1 MESVTSPNSASARPL
16 GVFIV
21 EDSPIVRGRIEEML
35 AEIPGA
41 FPAGFA
47 SAAGQAIQKI
57 LECHP
62 NVVLLDMQLAQG
74 SGLDVLRTVRPQR
87 PATVFYMFSNFS
99 TLIYRRIA
107 LQLGAAAYY
116 DKTSEIGDLRNA
128 IAVLASQSV
137 H

>member
-1 MESVTSPNSASARPL
+1 M
-16 GVFIV
+16 
-21 EDSPIVRGRIEEML
+21 RGRIEEML
-35 AEIPGA
+35 AEIPGT
-41 FPAGFA
+41 FPAGHA
-47 SAAGQAIQKI
+47 STAGQAVQEI

-74 SGLDVLRTVRPQR
+74 SGLEVLRAVRPQR
-87 PATVFYMFSNFS
+87 PAIVFYMFSNFS

-116 DKTSEIGDLRNA
+116 DKTSEFGDLRKA

-137 H
+137 N